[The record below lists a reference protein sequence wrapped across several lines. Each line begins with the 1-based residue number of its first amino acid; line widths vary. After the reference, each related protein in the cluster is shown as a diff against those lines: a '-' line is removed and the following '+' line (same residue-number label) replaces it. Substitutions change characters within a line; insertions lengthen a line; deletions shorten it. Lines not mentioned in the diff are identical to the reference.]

1 MKLPSF
7 LNWDSGG
14 FRKRRENL
22 RHSSAFHRYFEGYA
36 EHRVP
41 REDGTFQI
49 ERFYVGDYY
58 RQDLSDRGR
67 MGIRLIYILLFFL
80 SVRIFILAGVQNTGS
95 NLFLG
100 TIACQV
106 GCVCAYIWLF
116 FILIAYLTSKREMEV
131 RTYRETSESLRKCTR
146 VLFCFQCGAMTM
158 SLMYLVLS
166 RGENVVLE
174 LECAALYGISAAAI
188 FFMGKT
194 EREIRYITIP
204 NSRKADPE
212 DVIIDY

>member
-1 MKLPSF
+1 MKITSMLS
-7 LNWDSGG
+7 WDSGG
-14 FRKRRENL
+14 FRKKRENL

-41 REDGTFQI
+41 QEDGTFQI
-49 ERFYVGDYY
+49 ERFYVGEYY

-67 MGIRLIYILLFFL
+67 LGIRLLYVLLFFL
-80 SVRIFILAGVQNTGS
+80 SVRIFVLAGVQNTGS

-100 TIACQV
+100 TIACQI
-106 GCVCAYIWLF
+106 GCVCAYIGLF

-131 RTYRETSESLRKCTR
+131 RTYRETSQSLRKCTR
-146 VLFCFQCGAMTM
+146 VLCCFQCGAAAMT
-158 SLMYLVLS
+158 LVYLVLS
-166 RGENVVLE
+166 RGENLATE
-174 LECAALYGISAAAI
+174 LECAALYGISATAI
-188 FFMGKT
+188 FWMGKT
-194 EREIRYITIP
+194 ERQIRYVTIP